1 MLGGG
6 RLLCSGKGRQE
17 LPGTP
22 AEAVHPLRIF
32 GGPRRDDGRGGRSV
46 GKIYFSTFLDEK
58 SLRNVEHLQ
67 LVGAHFETREGK
79 SEWRSTF
86 LDENR

>member
-32 GGPRRDDGRGGRSV
+32 GGPRRDDGRGG
-46 GKIYFSTFLDEK
+46 
-58 SLRNVEHLQ
+58 
-67 LVGAHFETREGK
+67 GAKKG
-79 SEWRSTF
+79 
-86 LDENR
+86 DENPALNSNLSISENACIKWTYF